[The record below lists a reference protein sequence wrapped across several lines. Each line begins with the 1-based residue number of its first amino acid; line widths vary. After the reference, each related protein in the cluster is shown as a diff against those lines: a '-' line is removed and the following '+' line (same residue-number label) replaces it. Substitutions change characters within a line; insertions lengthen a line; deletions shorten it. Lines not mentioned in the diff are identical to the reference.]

1 MNRRICSQRLTF
13 KLNSLDSLLVRNTHS
28 TFINMEILPRDAFQQ
43 VPIIIHLVKFM
54 EELTLPH
61 VMWETWVMSNQM
73 IRAMELLITMIHKSL
88 YMDLTQL

>member
-1 MNRRICSQRLTF
+1 MNRRIFSQRLIF

-28 TFINMEILPRDAFQQ
+28 TFINMEILPKGAFQQ
-43 VPIIIHLVKFM
+43 VLIIIHLVKFM

-61 VMWETWVMSNQM
+61 VMWETWVMYNQM
-73 IRAMELLITMIHKSL
+73 IRATELLITMIPKSL